1 MALPNLHDITSGAQ
15 LKGLLSKDA
24 GQIALINFWA
34 KLDSTPWAQSN
45 EIVFE
50 LAKKYPKLLV
60 LQVCPPL
67 RYYLL
72 CTVVIFFFRRL
83 G

>member
-1 MALPNLHDITSGAQ
+1 MTLPNLHDITSGDH
-15 LKGLLSKDA
+15 LKELLTKDA
-24 GQIALINFWA
+24 SQISLINFWA

-60 LQVCPPL
+60 LQVCSSL
-67 RYYLL
+67 FYIYE
-72 CTVVIFFFRRL
+72 
-83 G
+83 